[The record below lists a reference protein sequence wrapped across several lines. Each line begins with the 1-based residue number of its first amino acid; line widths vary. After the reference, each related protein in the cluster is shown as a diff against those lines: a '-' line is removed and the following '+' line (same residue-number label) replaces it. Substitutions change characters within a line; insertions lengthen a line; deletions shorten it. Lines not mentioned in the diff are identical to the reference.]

1 MRNLTVGLVLVVC
14 AAGVAGAQERQYGA
28 RVGPAFSTTAIEPE
42 ESGDYGWRNGGAG
55 GLFYIRPLTPA
66 VALQFEALY
75 VQKGGTFE
83 HPDFVEQAT
92 ILLDYVEFPVLLRA
106 GSSRLEGRGFH
117 VFGGASAGMRVSA
130 RRQASVAFGGGTSGV
145 SDDMRDEIE
154 RFEASAIAGA
164 GIDLHRHVV
173 LDGRYWWGL
182 TPVNRDREGGFRV
195 RTRAFAVLLGIRF

>member
-1 MRNLTVGLVLVVC
+1 MRNLLVGLALVVWG
-14 AAGVAGAQERQYGA
+14 AGVADAQERQYGA

-42 ESGDYGWRNGGAG
+42 ITADYGWRNGGAG
-55 GLFYIRPLTPA
+55 GLFYVHPLTPA
-66 VALQFEALY
+66 LALQFEALY
-75 VQKGGTFE
+75 VQKGGKLDDPE
-83 HPDFVEQAT
+83 FVEQAT
-92 ILLDYVEFPVLLRA
+92 LLLDYVEFPVLLRA

-130 RRQASVAFGGGTSGV
+130 RRQSSVALGGGTSGV
-145 SDDMRDEIE
+145 SLDIRDDIE

-182 TPVNRDREGGFRV
+182 TPVNRDREDGFRV
-195 RTRAFAVLLGIRF
+195 RTRVFAVMLGIRF